1 MSTLRTGLTSFVAGE
16 IIPNGRRVKLDSA
29 TPTANTVLLA
39 GATDDDIGVS
49 TMDVSSVA
57 VGYPVPVML
66 RAQPGSAFIC
76 AVDAIAVNAV
86 AYKAAIGKISA
97 SGTDVWGRAL
107 ESSAADL
114 DIIEGLVSNAAQT
127 TPSAASVTTAKL
139 ADAVADQIFNTS
151 VAIANTGT
159 PDGVAHVTG
168 QVKDAQGN
176 ALTGRFEVCVFL
188 AATAYGAPSAQS
200 GTSAALANSR
210 ILVADTANCLL
221 QVLTHSDGSW
231 GVEFTSAAGAE
242 TVHAHA
248 AVRGQFATANAAITG
263 N

>member
-1 MSTLRTGLTSFVAGE
+1 MSTIRKGLTSFIAGE
-16 IIPNGRRVKLDSA
+16 IIPAGRRVKLDSA

-49 TMDVSSVA
+49 TLEVSSVA
-57 VGYPVPVML
+57 IGKAVPVML
-66 RAQPGSAFIC
+66 NAEPGSVFVC
-76 AVDAIAVNAV
+76 AVDAIAANAV
-86 AYKAAIGKISA
+86 AYKAASGKISA
-97 SGTDVWGRAL
+97 SGTDIWGHAL
-107 ESSAADL
+107 EASAADL
-114 DIIEGLVSNAAQT
+114 ELIEGLFGRGVASIAA
-127 TPSAASVTTAKL
+127 AAVTTAKL
-139 ADAVADQIFNTS
+139 ADAVADAIYNTT

-168 QVKDAQGN
+168 QVKDVQGN
-176 ALTGRFEVCVFL
+176 ALVGRFEVCVFL

>member
-16 IIPNGRRVKLDSA
+16 IIPNGRRVKLDSS

-76 AVDAIAVNAV
+76 AVDAV